1 MPRPSLRVDVLFEHG
16 EFYCKLWGADVRPP
30 ETVPVATQIKPIW
43 EPETRTK
50 NNHRLAPRIVM
61 CLAERAFQR
70 QTNARPLKA
79 VRVAQA
85 FRDGSA
91 HCPATPLRAIFL
103 LARAGSIVAH
113 GVAARVAQKGSPR
126 LRKPSRFRDP
136 NSV

>member
-16 EFYCKLWGADVRPP
+16 EFYCKLWGADARLP
-30 ETVPVATQIKPIW
+30 ETVPVITQIRPIW

-79 VRVAQA
+79 VRVAQG

-91 HCPATPLRAIFL
+91 HCPATPLRVDFL
-103 LARAGSIVAH
+103 LARAGFYCTSWGGGARRPEMVP
-113 GVAARVAQKGSPR
+113 AAT
-126 LRKPSRFRDP
+126 
-136 NSV
+136 